1 MSKVSQIPVPWPGP
15 DFTVTFRP
23 SMLKTLLLFSVTL
36 GFVVLGTMAGVSKGD
51 VAVIVGVVFFA
62 VCALVF
68 VVQLHP
74 RACYLTLKSDGFI
87 CCSLF
92 RKFEVKW
99 DDVQGFYDRSFSHD
113 NMVVFDYIPEFSS
126 HATGRRWS
134 KHLAGCEGALPDTYG
149 FKASELAGILNQL
162 RDQHLASRPSA
173 VAP

>member
-23 SMLKTLLLFSVTL
+23 FMLKTLLLLSVTL
-36 GFVVLGTMAGVSKGD
+36 GFVVLGTMVGVSKGD

-74 RACYLTLKSDGFI
+74 QASYLTLKSDGLV

-99 DDVQGFYDRSFSHD
+99 EEVQGFTARPIGRINMVLFDYSPGYDRQLK
-113 NMVVFDYIPEFSS
+113 
-126 HATGRRWS
+126 GRQVA
-134 KHLAGCEGALPDTYG
+134 KAIAGYEGALPDTYG

-162 RDQHLASRPSA
+162 RDQHIASRPSA
-173 VAP
+173 AAP